1 MRKKI
6 LQNLLFL
13 VLGSVL
19 VTMLLCG
26 ALMYRNTIIQVQ
38 QNLQQD
44 VTYLRQNMIY
54 NSGHLNLPAS
64 PLTRI
69 TLINPAGRVEYDSE
83 ADNTAMENHESRP
96 EVKAAFKNGYGSA
109 SRVSATLGKRDF
121 YYAERLPD
129 GSILRVARS
138 ADDIFSTMINFIP
151 WLFFMALCICFLAYL
166 LAVRLTNKLIRP
178 LEKVDLDHPLNSET
192 YEEMA
197 PFLLRIAKQ
206 NQALK
211 ETANLRR
218 EFTANVSHELKT
230 PLQSISGYAE
240 IIAAGLAKP
249 ADVPRFVHKISTEAA
264 RLMEMV
270 DNILKLSRLDEGGL
284 EDQLVTINLNS
295 AVTAVCQRLEER
307 AQSKQVE
314 LVQALPA
321 HKVELRCVPA
331 VIDEIIFNLVEN
343 AIKYNHAGGR
353 VTVALPQ
360 QSDGKV
366 RLTVRDTGTGIAAEE
381 QERVFER
388 FYRSDKSHT
397 STIPGNGLGLAL
409 VKHGVLLH
417 KGSLALTSAPGEGTE
432 IVVTFG
438 TL

>member
-26 ALMYRNTIIQVQ
+26 ALMYRNTITQVQ

-44 VTYLRQNMIY
+44 ITYLRQNMIY

-69 TLINPAGRVEYDSE
+69 TLINPDGKVEYDSE

-129 GSILRVARS
+129 GCILRVARS

-151 WLFFMALCICFLAYL
+151 WLFFMALCICLLAYL
-166 LAVRLTNKLIRP
+166 LAVRLTNKLINP
-178 LEKVDLDHPLNSET
+178 LEKVDLDHPLDSET
-192 YEEMA
+192 YEELA

-249 ADVPRFVHKISTEAA
+249 EDVPRFVHKISTEAA

-295 AVTAVCQRLEER
+295 AVAAVCQRLEEK
-307 AQSKQVE
+307 AQAKQVE
-314 LVQALPA
+314 LIQALPA

-353 VTVALPQ
+353 VTIALPQ
-360 QSDGKV
+360 QTDGKV
-366 RLTVRDTGTGIAAEE
+366 RLAVRDTGSGIATED

-397 STIPGNGLGLAL
+397 NTIPGNGLGLAL

-417 KGSLALTSAPGEGTE
+417 KGSLSLSSAPGEGTE
-432 IVVTFG
+432 IVITFG